1 MKYLA
6 RIEHKLIKHFKP
18 SKLNVIDE
26 SVSHSGH
33 SEAKPEGETHFK
45 IQMTSNLFKGKNKID
60 QQREVY
66 KVLKE
71 EIKERIHA
79 LSLDLKEK

>member
-6 RIEHKLIKHFKP
+6 RIEQKLINHFKP
-18 SKLNVIDE
+18 SKLKVTDE
-26 SVSHSGH
+26 SEAHSGH
-33 SEAKPEGETHFK
+33 SGARPEGETHFK
-45 IQMTSNLFKGKNKID
+45 IQMTSSLFKGKNKID
-60 QQREVY
+60 QQREVH

-71 EIKERIHA
+71 EIKEQIHA